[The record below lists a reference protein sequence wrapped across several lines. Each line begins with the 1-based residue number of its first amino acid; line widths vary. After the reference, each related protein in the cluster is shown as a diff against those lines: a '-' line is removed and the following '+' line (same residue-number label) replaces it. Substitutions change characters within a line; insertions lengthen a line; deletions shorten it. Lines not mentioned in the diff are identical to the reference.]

1 MPVANEAQGHG
12 LLDNSYLT
20 PLCGITSTIK
30 KINKLLFFVSLFN
43 KART

>member
-30 KINKLLFFVSLFN
+30 KNQQTALFCFFI
-43 KART
+43 